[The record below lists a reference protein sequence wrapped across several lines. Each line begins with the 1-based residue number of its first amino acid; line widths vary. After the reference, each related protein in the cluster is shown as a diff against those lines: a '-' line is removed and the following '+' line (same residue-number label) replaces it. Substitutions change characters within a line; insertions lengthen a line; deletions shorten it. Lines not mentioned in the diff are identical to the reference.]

1 MNTPN
6 KLTIARMIIV
16 PFSCNISS
24 DRMGRRSQSLHFSD
38 SVCGRKRYRLV

>member
-16 PFSCNISS
+16 PFLVIFLLTGWGGEAN
-24 DRMGRRSQSLHFSD
+24 RLHFSD